1 MRSWPTQISRYNGET
16 KIAKEAELLN
26 VDHSYQNPA
35 DLLSSKLT
43 TIRPGTG
50 LE

>member
-1 MRSWPTQISRYNGET
+1 MRSWSTQISRYNGEI

-26 VDHSYQNPA
+26 VDHFYQNPA
-35 DLLSSKLT
+35 DLFT
-43 TIRPGTG
+43 